1 MYFFPHSISNL
12 KNNKSSF
19 ILFPLIVILSFL
31 IFSCSSSKRFTT
43 ENNINSLAET
53 NFIRILINEKPDDLK
68 LKVNSQILLSDE
80 KKPLAKIN
88 SGNIIIFRQ
97 VDGKIELSILDKIF
111 LADTLYISSGDADS
125 IIKLDENKLR
135 GRIKIFLVNSQIKV
149 VNQIGL
155 EEYVRGVMTKE
166 MPLGQGNENYEAL
179 KAFSICVRTYA
190 LLKIFEDKSYF
201 DIYPDTR
208 DQIYGGVDAENP
220 YSTRIV
226 DETRGM
232 ILSYDG
238 KSAIIFYHASC
249 GGYTEDV
256 KNVFSNNDLPYL
268 TSIKDGDEPYCNI
281 APKFNWTEE
290 YSEQEFISRLF
301 NAKLLSSKY
310 FKIKNLEIKSRFN
323 SGRINEL
330 VISLI
335 DNNQTGKSLSLFG
348 NNIRYIIKTSI
359 GKSILR
365 STLFNIV
372 LGEDNGV
379 KIIGKG
385 NGHGVG
391 LCQWGAIGQSKMG
404 IDYLS
409 ILNHYFPGTK
419 VISYYD

>member
-1 MYFFPHSISNL
+1 VYFFPHSISNL

-208 DQIYGGVDAENP
+208 DQI
-220 YSTRIV
+220 
-226 DETRGM
+226 
-232 ILSYDG
+232 
-238 KSAIIFYHASC
+238 
-249 GGYTEDV
+249 
-256 KNVFSNNDLPYL
+256 
-268 TSIKDGDEPYCNI
+268 
-281 APKFNWTEE
+281 
-290 YSEQEFISRLF
+290 
-301 NAKLLSSKY
+301 
-310 FKIKNLEIKSRFN
+310 
-323 SGRINEL
+323 
-330 VISLI
+330 
-335 DNNQTGKSLSLFG
+335 
-348 NNIRYIIKTSI
+348 
-359 GKSILR
+359 
-365 STLFNIV
+365 
-372 LGEDNGV
+372 
-379 KIIGKG
+379 
-385 NGHGVG
+385 
-391 LCQWGAIGQSKMG
+391 
-404 IDYLS
+404 
-409 ILNHYFPGTK
+409 
-419 VISYYD
+419 

>member
-1 MYFFPHSISNL
+1 MYFFSHSISNQ

-19 ILFPLIVILSFL
+19 ILFPIIVILSFL

-53 NFIRILINEKPDDLK
+53 NFIRILINEKPDDLE

-88 SGNIIIFRQ
+88 SGNKILIQQ
-97 VDGKIELSILDKIF
+97 VDGKIELSIFDKIF

-155 EEYVRGVMTKE
+155 EEYVRGVMTRE

-190 LLKIFEDKSYF
+190 VLKIFEGKSYF

-220 YSTRIV
+220 YSTKIV

-238 KSAIIFYHASC
+238 KPAIIFYHASC

-268 TSIKDGDEPYCNI
+268 TSIKDGDGPYCNI

-301 NAKLLSSKY
+301 NAKFLPSKNY
-310 FKIKNLEIKSRFN
+310 RIKYLEIKSRFN
-323 SGRINEL
+323 SGRIKEL
-330 VISLI
+330 VISLM

-348 NNIRYIIKTSI
+348 NNIRYIIKTSD

-372 LGEDNGV
+372 LGDNNGV

-419 VISYYD
+419 VIRYYD